1 MLKVKRLSLKHMTGN
16 NSLIGAVLAHRY
28 RIDAPLGSGSGNSD
42 VFEATDIRSRKRLV
56 LRVSAAESLVDLDAG
71 VVTASDGVELFK
83 RQTQLLAGLAHAS
96 LALIEDWGTETIAGT
111 QYVFTALESYQGGTL
126 RQILDRG
133 RRLTPSQ
140 ALVAGLDVCRALH
153 FLHGKGWVHGDVR
166 PANIFLGD
174 DGRVRLAGLGLKRMV
189 DAQQISVEQANFAAP
204 EIALGEQPSPQSD
217 VYSLAVTLL
226 ETITGVVPF
235 VGETAAITLAN
246 RVGKLLPV
254 SADLGPIAAPLERA
268 GRPDANERFSAL
280 DFGKALAGIA
290 EKMPLPTPIEPLAA
304 ASFAAVIEQKEA
316 EHTGE
321 IVRPK
326 IDVTQDVTRPISPA
340 TNPTTSTMV
349 IKDATQDGPIVIVSE
364 SEERRHKRLWVI
376 GAVIA
381 LLVAGVI
388 GFRFVVKPTHT
399 VPPLAGV
406 IEGEARN
413 VIAPNGW
420 TVVVVT
426 ERNDDIPAGSVI
438 RTEPSEGTD
447 LQEGNTLTIVVSEGP
462 NFAMLPDITGADAQS
477 AVDQLTAL
485 GLVVTARDTN
495 SEEIPAGVAMGW
507 SVPEQPGLNPGDQL
521 LRGTAV
527 DVLVSVG
534 PALRA
539 VPTLVGL
546 KLEDA
551 QQLVADLQLVLLE
564 TPAAKSN
571 GADRGLIGAQSP
583 IPGEQVVRGTEIA
596 YSISLGP
603 DLVELP
609 YVVGNRLDTVKTRL
623 EEAGFVVGAITGN
636 QSEKL
641 KQAVIAGKSVK
652 NRTMVARGATVDLV
666 FP

>member
-1 MLKVKRLSLKHMTGN
+1 MLKVKRLSLKHMTET

-28 RIDAPLGSGSGNSD
+28 RIDAPLGSGTGNSD

-56 LRVSAAESLVDLDAG
+56 LRVSAAESLVDMDAG
-71 VVTASDGVELFK
+71 VLTASDGVELFK
-83 RQTQLLAGLAHAS
+83 RQTQLLAGLAHVS
-96 LALIEDWGTETIAGT
+96 LALIEDWGTESIAGT

-174 DGRVRLAGLGLKRMV
+174 DGRVRLAGLGLKRMAN
-189 DAQQISVEQANFAAP
+189 AQQLSVEQANYAAP

-226 ETITGVVPF
+226 EVITGAVPF

-268 GRPDANERFSAL
+268 GRPNASERFSAL
-280 DFGKALAGIA
+280 EFGKALAGIA

-321 IVRPK
+321 ITRPK
-326 IDVTQDVTRPISPA
+326 IDVTQDVTRPI
-340 TNPTTSTMV
+340 NPTASAMTSTMV
-349 IKDATQDGPIVIVSE
+349 IKDATQDEPIVIVSE
-364 SEERRHKRLWVI
+364 SEERRHKRIWVI

-420 TVVVVT
+420 TVVIVT
-426 ERNDDIPAGSVI
+426 ERNDDIPAGSVV

-447 LQEGNTLTIVVSEGP
+447 LQEGKTLTIVVSEGP
-462 NFAMLPDITGADAQS
+462 NFATLPDIAGVDAQS
-477 AVDQLTAL
+477 ALDQLTAL
-485 GLVVTARDTN
+485 GLVVTARETN
-495 SEEIPAGVAMGW
+495 SEEIPAGVVMGW

-521 LRGTAV
+521 LRGTAI

-534 PALRA
+534 PALRQ

-551 QQLVADLQLVLLE
+551 QKLVADLQLALLE

-583 IPGEQVVRGTEIA
+583 IPGEQVARGTEIA

-636 QSEKL
+636 QSGKL

>member
-1 MLKVKRLSLKHMTGN
+1 MTET

-28 RIDAPLGSGSGNSD
+28 RIDAPLGSGTGNSD

-56 LRVSAAESLVDLDAG
+56 LRVSAAESLVDMDAG
-71 VVTASDGVELFK
+71 VLTASDGVELFK
-83 RQTQLLAGLAHAS
+83 RQTQLLAGLAHVS
-96 LALIEDWGTETIAGT
+96 LALIEDWGTESIAGT

-174 DGRVRLAGLGLKRMV
+174 DGRVRLAGLGLKRMAN
-189 DAQQISVEQANFAAP
+189 AQQLSVEQANYAAP

-226 ETITGVVPF
+226 EVITGAVPF

-268 GRPDANERFSAL
+268 GRPNASERFSAL
-280 DFGKALAGIA
+280 EFGKALAGIA

-321 IVRPK
+321 ITRPK
-326 IDVTQDVTRPISPA
+326 IDVTQDVTRPI
-340 TNPTTSTMV
+340 NPTASAMTSTMV
-349 IKDATQDGPIVIVSE
+349 IKDATQDEPIVIVSE
-364 SEERRHKRLWVI
+364 SEERRHKRIWVI

-420 TVVVVT
+420 TVVIVT
-426 ERNDDIPAGSVI
+426 ERNDDIPAGSVV

-447 LQEGNTLTIVVSEGP
+447 LQEGKTLTIVVSEGP
-462 NFAMLPDITGADAQS
+462 NFATLPDIAGVDAQS
-477 AVDQLTAL
+477 ALDQLTAL
-485 GLVVTARDTN
+485 GLVVTARETN
-495 SEEIPAGVAMGW
+495 SEEIPAGVVMGW

-534 PALRA
+534 PALRQ

-551 QQLVADLQLVLLE
+551 QKLVADLQLALLE

-583 IPGEQVVRGTEIA
+583 IPGEQVARGTEIA

-636 QSEKL
+636 QSGKL

>member
-1 MLKVKRLSLKHMTGN
+1 MLKVKRLSLKHMTET

-28 RIDAPLGSGSGNSD
+28 RIDAPLGSGTGNSD

-56 LRVSAAESLVDLDAG
+56 LRVSAAESLVDMDAG
-71 VVTASDGVELFK
+71 VLTASDGVELFK
-83 RQTQLLAGLAHAS
+83 RQTQLLAGLAHVS
-96 LALIEDWGTETIAGT
+96 LALIEDWGTESIAGT

-166 PANIFLGD
+166 PANVFLGD
-174 DGRVRLAGLGLKRMV
+174 DGRVRLAGLRLKRMAN
-189 DAQQISVEQANFAAP
+189 AQQLSVEQANYAAP

-226 ETITGVVPF
+226 ETITGAVPF

-268 GRPDANERFSAL
+268 GRPNASERFSAL
-280 DFGKALAGIA
+280 EFGKALAGIA
-290 EKMPLPTPIEPLAA
+290 ERMPLPTPIEPLAA

-321 IVRPK
+321 IARPK

-340 TNPTTSTMV
+340 SSATTSTMV
-349 IKDATQDGPIVIVSE
+349 IKDATQDEPIVIVSE
-364 SEERRHKRLWVI
+364 SEERRHKRIWVI

-420 TVVVVT
+420 TVVIVT
-426 ERNDDIPAGSVI
+426 ERNDDIPAGSVV

-447 LQEGNTLTIVVSEGP
+447 LQEGKTLTIVVSEGP
-462 NFAMLPDITGADAQS
+462 NFATLPDIAGVDAQS
-477 AVDQLTAL
+477 ALDQLTAL
-485 GLVVTARDTN
+485 GLVVTARETN
-495 SEEIPAGVAMGW
+495 SEEIPAGVVMGW

-521 LRGTAV
+521 LRGTAI

-534 PALRA
+534 PALRQ

-551 QQLVADLQLVLLE
+551 QKLVADLQLALLE

-583 IPGEQVVRGTEIA
+583 IPGEQVARGTEIA

-636 QSEKL
+636 QSGKL

>member
-1 MLKVKRLSLKHMTGN
+1 MLKVKRLSLKHMTET
-16 NSLIGAVLAHRY
+16 NSLLGAVLAHRY
-28 RIDAPLGSGSGNSD
+28 RIDAPLGSGTGNSD

-71 VVTASDGVELFK
+71 VLTASDGVELFK
-83 RQTQLLAGLAHAS
+83 RQTQLLAGLAHVS
-96 LALIEDWGTETIAGT
+96 LALIEDWGTESIAGT

-166 PANIFLGD
+166 PANVFLGD
-174 DGRVRLAGLGLKRMV
+174 DGRVRLAGLGLKRMAN
-189 DAQQISVEQANFAAP
+189 AQQLSVEQANYAAP

-226 ETITGVVPF
+226 ETITGAVPF

-268 GRPDANERFSAL
+268 GRPNASERFSAL
-280 DFGKALAGIA
+280 EFGKALAGIA
-290 EKMPLPTPIEPLAA
+290 ERMPLPTPIEPLAA

-321 IVRPK
+321 IARPK
-326 IDVTQDVTRPISPA
+326 IDVTQDVTRPI
-340 TNPTTSTMV
+340 NPTASAMTSTMV
-349 IKDATQDGPIVIVSE
+349 IKDATKDEPIVIVSE
-364 SEERRHKRLWVI
+364 SEERRHKRIWVI

-420 TVVVVT
+420 TVVIVT
-426 ERNDDIPAGSVI
+426 ERNDDIPAGSVV

-447 LQEGNTLTIVVSEGP
+447 LQEGKTLTIVVSEGP
-462 NFAMLPDITGADAQS
+462 NFATLPDIAGVDAQS
-477 AVDQLTAL
+477 ALDQLTAL
-485 GLVVTARDTN
+485 GLVVTARETN
-495 SEEIPAGVAMGW
+495 SEEIPAGVVMGW

-534 PALRA
+534 PALRQ

-551 QQLVADLQLVLLE
+551 QKLVADLQLALLE

-583 IPGEQVVRGTEIA
+583 IPGEQVARGTEIA

-636 QSEKL
+636 QSGKL

>member
-1 MLKVKRLSLKHMTGN
+1 MLKVKRLSLKHMTET

-28 RIDAPLGSGSGNSD
+28 RIDAPLGSGTGNSD

-71 VVTASDGVELFK
+71 VLTASDGVELFK
-83 RQTQLLAGLAHAS
+83 RQTQLLAGLAHVS
-96 LALIEDWGTETIAGT
+96 LALIEDWGTESIAGT

-166 PANIFLGD
+166 PANVFLGD
-174 DGRVRLAGLGLKRMV
+174 DGRVRLAGLGLKRMAN
-189 DAQQISVEQANFAAP
+189 AQQLSVEQANYAAP

-226 ETITGVVPF
+226 EVITGAVPF

-268 GRPDANERFSAL
+268 GRPNASERFSAL
-280 DFGKALAGIA
+280 EFGKALAGIA

-321 IVRPK
+321 IARPK
-326 IDVTQDVTRPISPA
+326 IDVTQDVTRPI
-340 TNPTTSTMV
+340 NPTASAMTSTMV
-349 IKDATQDGPIVIVSE
+349 IKDATKDEPIVIVSE
-364 SEERRHKRLWVI
+364 SEERRHKRIWVI

-420 TVVVVT
+420 TVVIVT
-426 ERNDDIPAGSVI
+426 ERNDDIPAGSVV

-447 LQEGNTLTIVVSEGP
+447 LQEGKTLTIVVSEGP
-462 NFAMLPDITGADAQS
+462 NFATLPDIAGFDAQS
-477 AVDQLTAL
+477 ALDQLTAL
-485 GLVVTARDTN
+485 GLVVTARETN
-495 SEEIPAGVAMGW
+495 SEEIPAGVVMGW

-521 LRGTAV
+521 LRSTAV

-534 PALRA
+534 PALRQ

-551 QQLVADLQLVLLE
+551 QKLVADLQLALLE

-583 IPGEQVVRGTEIA
+583 IPGEQVARGTEIA

-636 QSEKL
+636 QSGKL

>member
-1 MLKVKRLSLKHMTGN
+1 MLKVKRLSLKHMTET

-28 RIDAPLGSGSGNSD
+28 RIDAPLGSGTGNSD

-56 LRVSAAESLVDLDAG
+56 LRVSAAESLVDMDAG
-71 VVTASDGVELFK
+71 VLTASDGVELFK
-83 RQTQLLAGLAHAS
+83 RQTQLLAGLAHVS
-96 LALIEDWGTETIAGT
+96 LALIEDWGTESIAGT

-174 DGRVRLAGLGLKRMV
+174 DGRVRLAGLGLKRMAN
-189 DAQQISVEQANFAAP
+189 AQQLSVEQANYAAP

-226 ETITGVVPF
+226 EVITGAVPF

-268 GRPDANERFSAL
+268 GRPNASERFSAL
-280 DFGKALAGIA
+280 EFGKALAGIA

-321 IVRPK
+321 ITRPK
-326 IDVTQDVTRPISPA
+326 IDVTQDVTRPI
-340 TNPTTSTMV
+340 NPTASAMTSTMV
-349 IKDATQDGPIVIVSE
+349 IKDATQDEPIVIVSE
-364 SEERRHKRLWVI
+364 SEERRHKRIWVI

-420 TVVVVT
+420 TVVIVT
-426 ERNDDIPAGSVI
+426 ERNDDIPAGSVV

-447 LQEGNTLTIVVSEGP
+447 LQEGKTLTIVVSEGP
-462 NFAMLPDITGADAQS
+462 NFATLPDIAGVDAQS
-477 AVDQLTAL
+477 ALDQLTAL
-485 GLVVTARDTN
+485 GLVVTARETN
-495 SEEIPAGVAMGW
+495 SEEIPAGVVMGW

-534 PALRA
+534 PALRQ

-551 QQLVADLQLVLLE
+551 QKLVADLQLALLE

-583 IPGEQVVRGTEIA
+583 IPGEQVARGTEIA

-636 QSEKL
+636 QSGKL

>member
-1 MLKVKRLSLKHMTGN
+1 MTET

-28 RIDAPLGSGSGNSD
+28 RIDAPLGSGTGNSD

-56 LRVSAAESLVDLDAG
+56 LRVSAAESLVDMDAG
-71 VVTASDGVELFK
+71 VLTASDGVELFK
-83 RQTQLLAGLAHAS
+83 RQTQLLAGLAHVS
-96 LALIEDWGTETIAGT
+96 LALIEDWGTESIAGT

-174 DGRVRLAGLGLKRMV
+174 DGRVRLAGLGLKRMAN
-189 DAQQISVEQANFAAP
+189 AQQLSVEQANYAAP

-226 ETITGVVPF
+226 EVITGAVPF

-268 GRPDANERFSAL
+268 GRPNASERFSAL
-280 DFGKALAGIA
+280 EFGKALAGIA

-321 IVRPK
+321 IARPK

-340 TNPTTSTMV
+340 SSATTSTMV
-349 IKDATQDGPIVIVSE
+349 IKDATQDEPIVIVSE
-364 SEERRHKRLWVI
+364 SEERRHKRIWVI

-420 TVVVVT
+420 TVVIVT
-426 ERNDDIPAGSVI
+426 ERNDDIPAGSVV

-447 LQEGNTLTIVVSEGP
+447 LQEGKTLTIVVSEGP
-462 NFAMLPDITGADAQS
+462 NFATLPDIAGVDAQS
-477 AVDQLTAL
+477 ALDQLTAL
-485 GLVVTARDTN
+485 GLVVTARETN
-495 SEEIPAGVAMGW
+495 SEEIPAGVVMGW

-534 PALRA
+534 PALRQ

-551 QQLVADLQLVLLE
+551 QKLVADLQLALLE

-583 IPGEQVVRGTEIA
+583 IPGEQVARGTEIA

-636 QSEKL
+636 QSGKL

>member
-1 MLKVKRLSLKHMTGN
+1 
-16 NSLIGAVLAHRY
+16 
-28 RIDAPLGSGSGNSD
+28 
-42 VFEATDIRSRKRLV
+42 
-56 LRVSAAESLVDLDAG
+56 
-71 VVTASDGVELFK
+71 
-83 RQTQLLAGLAHAS
+83 
-96 LALIEDWGTETIAGT
+96 
-111 QYVFTALESYQGGTL
+111 
-126 RQILDRG
+126 
-133 RRLTPSQ
+133 
-140 ALVAGLDVCRALH
+140 
-153 FLHGKGWVHGDVR
+153 
-166 PANIFLGD
+166 
-174 DGRVRLAGLGLKRMV
+174 MV
-189 DAQQISVEQANFAAP
+189 DAQQLSVEQANYAAP

-226 ETITGVVPF
+226 ETITGTVPF

-268 GRPDANERFSAL
+268 GRPDASERFSAL

-321 IVRPK
+321 IARPK

-340 TNPTTSTMV
+340 SSATTSTMV
-349 IKDATQDGPIVIVSE
+349 IKDATQDEPIVIVSE

-406 IEGEARN
+406 LEGEARN

-426 ERNDDIPAGSVI
+426 ERNDDIPAGSVV
-438 RTEPSEGTD
+438 RTEPGEGTD
-447 LQEGNTLTIVVSEGP
+447 LQEGKTLTIVVSEGP
-462 NFAMLPDITGADAQS
+462 NFATLPDITGADAQS
-477 AVDQLTAL
+477 ALDQLTAL

-495 SEEIPAGVAMGW
+495 SEEIPAGVVMGW

-534 PALRA
+534 PALRQ

-551 QQLVADLQLVLLE
+551 QKLVADLQLTLVE

-636 QSEKL
+636 QSGKL